1 MSDCPRCHGSGWYHP
16 DFAQPREL
24 IRCHHHGARPGPR
37 CCLDGL
43 CGLDPY
49 HAGECS
55 ALDETGRFYP
65 RALAAYERSHGE

>member
-1 MSDCPRCHGSGWYHP
+1 MNYCED
-16 DFAQPREL
+16 
-24 IRCHHHGARPGPR
+24 HGAMPGPR

-65 RALAAYERSHGE
+65 RALAAYEKSHGE